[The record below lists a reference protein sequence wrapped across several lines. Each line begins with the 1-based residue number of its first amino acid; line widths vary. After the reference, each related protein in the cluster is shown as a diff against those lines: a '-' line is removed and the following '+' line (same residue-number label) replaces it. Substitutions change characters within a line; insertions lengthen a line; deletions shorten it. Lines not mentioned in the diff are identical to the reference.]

1 MKDIMIE
8 KYTLAEIEKEM
19 AIYEDP
25 QLENPV
31 ELAWHNACSI
41 LEILPNT
48 AHYLLGKQLTKQD
61 WFKERVNPYHNGIH
75 TAQVMHAGAIL
86 WNIEKQ
92 TNNILLDKNVGDRLA
107 PYFLIALMYHDFK
120 HPGRANKHPFEIEQ
134 KSFDALSKFLLFDDE
149 FYEVWEDKIE
159 FELDEG
165 LKQICTII
173 VNLILST
180 EVQIATK
187 ECIEKYLKEKESEQ
201 MEVFTAFSL
210 LMSEADLLTSILP
223 NIGKENGKKLALE
236 LNTPVIATDLG
247 RAGFLKTV
255 KYVSFAAQSLEI
267 QKTIDEEITELLK

>member
-236 LNTPVIATDLG
+236 LKTPVIATDLG